1 MNYVGFAF
9 KTLTR
14 FLLQAIQPPNSA
26 DHPPFIVPSADAVAS
41 YSHSCLISIEIQ
53 VVKPASQF
61 IVIKLGV
68 AIEILYIEIV

>member
-1 MNYVGFAF
+1 MQSSDSIRR
-9 KTLTR
+9 R

-53 VVKPASQF
+53 VVKPASKF